1 MEEAAEG
8 SRLSLQSGTST
19 TKPRKIEIVNS
30 TFVPQRVAIL
40 GVGLLGGSVAL
51 SLRRRL
57 PDIQIV
63 GFSRSEAKRRQAI
76 DLGVVDVAAESVE
89 AASAGCDVVVV
100 ATPVD
105 RIADMAKQAVAAAGN
120 NAVVTDVGSTK
131 ASIVSSVSDQN
142 FVAAHPIA
150 GSEKTGMEN
159 ALESLFDGK
168 VIILTPSDTTD
179 SEKLLACDQFWQ
191 LTGGR
196 TVQMSAE
203 QHDTYLA
210 AVSHVPHLMSSLVA
224 RLTPDEATELVG
236 SGWRDITRV
245 ALGDPTLWTA
255 ICRENQAA
263 ILQQLDR
270 LREDVSNLHV
280 MLSRSDEEALHQWL
294 ADAKAQKHNVI

>member
-1 MEEAAEG
+1 
-8 SRLSLQSGTST
+8 
-19 TKPRKIEIVNS
+19 
-30 TFVPQRVAIL
+30 
-40 GVGLLGGSVAL
+40 
-51 SLRRRL
+51 
-57 PDIQIV
+57 
-63 GFSRSEAKRRQAI
+63 
-76 DLGVVDVAAESVE
+76 
-89 AASAGCDVVVV
+89 
-100 ATPVD
+100 
-105 RIADMAKQAVAAAGN
+105 
-120 NAVVTDVGSTK
+120 
-131 ASIVSSVSDQN
+131 
-142 FVAAHPIA
+142 
-150 GSEKTGMEN
+150 MEN

-294 ADAKAQKHNVI
+294 ADAKAQKQKVI